1 MINFKENAAKK
12 LFENGLISENEHQKV
27 VAYRKLGIFSLHNE
41 LRAILY
47 LSVVLITGGIGVLIY
62 QNIDSIGHQVL
73 LFLLLI
79 AIGFCFYF
87 SYKSAPKF
95 AKTYTEFS
103 NSMYDYLVLLGTILL
118 CTFFGYLLYQYS
130 VFGTQYGLVTLVPTV
145 ICFAIAYYFDNK
157 SVLSIAITGLTAFIG
172 VSINPQMILN
182 FDLLNPK
189 ILGLSAI
196 TLGTIL
202 VAWSIYSE
210 KNKLKTHFNFVF
222 QTYAMHLIGLA
233 CLSNIIDGYWGVFLL
248 ILFGSMFYF
257 YLESV
262 KQKAFSLFI
271 FSILYAYI
279 GFNVLLFHLLENVD
293 FGDLFELFV
302 FIVPFYFIASIVG
315 FIFLIKNFK
324 KR

>member
-1 MINFKENAAKK
+1 MINFKENVTQK
-12 LFENGLISENEHQKV
+12 LFENRLISEEEYLKI

-47 LSVVLITGGIGVLIY
+47 LSVVLITGGIGILIY

-79 AIGFCFYF
+79 AIGICFYF
-87 SYKSAPKF
+87 SHKNAPKF

-118 CTFFGYLLYQYS
+118 CTFFGYLQYQYA
-130 VFGTQYGLVTLVPTV
+130 VFGTQYGLATLVPTV
-145 ICFAIAYYFDNK
+145 ICFPIAYYFDNK

-172 VSINPQMILN
+172 ISINPQMILS
-182 FDLLNPK
+182 FDLLNPET
-189 ILGLSAI
+189 LGFSAI
-196 TLGTIL
+196 ALGIL
-202 VAWSIYSE
+202 LVVWSIYSE
-210 KNKLKTHFNFVF
+210 KNKLKTHFNFVY
-222 QTYAMHLIGLA
+222 QTYALHLIGLA
-233 CLSNIIDGYWGVFLL
+233 CLSNIIDGYWGIFML

-262 KQKAFSLFI
+262 KQKAISLFI

-279 GFNVLLFHLLENVD
+279 GFNVLLFYLFENVD
-293 FGDLFELFV
+293 FGDIFELFF
-302 FIVPFYFIASIVG
+302 FIIPFYFIGSIVG
-315 FIFLIKNFK
+315 FIILIKNFK